1 MEENQNENENQ
12 NTRVY
17 SRWHTRQKINKLNQ
31 FHLSKEEKYL
41 IRANDKELKDL
52 VIKELKT
59 NIENLTKKVNDIK
72 GVDKT
77 KKTEEEISLDKK
89 HKKRYLAKIQ
99 KLNKCLNDE
108 GGINARVKLLK
119 QKARK
124 LRTTKKK
131 IEENLGNLKNSLKR
145 CLNCKKRGHV
155 VEDCPFKN
163 NENEE
168 DNKDVNNDEAICY
181 NCGSH
186 DHGLYKCDK
195 PIDYNNL
202 PYALCFRCKKRGHIS
217 ANCPENENGIY
228 IHGGSCFVCGAKD
241 HLAKNCPQKQAKE
254 EAYKTQRPK
263 KEKTKNNEKNND
275 NKEKAEKIENK
286 KKEKKNKDNKKKK
299 HKDKNENDKINNDN

>member
-1 MEENQNENENQ
+1 MEDEKDNENQNQ

-31 FHLSKEEKYL
+31 FHLSKEDKYL
-41 IRANDKELKDL
+41 IRANEKELREL

-59 NIENLTKKVNDIK
+59 NIEKIEKKLKDIS
-72 GVDKT
+72 DK
-77 KKTEEEISLDKK
+77 KNSEKNKEDIDSDKK
-89 HKKRYLAKIQ
+89 HKKRYIAKLQ
-99 KLNKCLNDE
+99 KLKKCLNDE
-108 GGINARVKLLK
+108 GGINARIKLLK

-163 NENEE
+163 DENNEDSKGN
-168 DNKDVNNDEAICY
+168 NNDEAICY

-195 PIDYNNL
+195 PVDYNNL
-202 PYALCFRCKKRGHIS
+202 PYALCFKCKKRGHIS

-254 EAYKTQRPK
+254 EAYKSQRPK
-263 KEKTKNNEKNND
+263 KEKND
-275 NKEKAEKIENK
+275 ENK
-286 KKEKKNKDNKKKK
+286 KNAEKKEKIDKIKKKK
-299 HKDKNENDKINNDN
+299 KEDKKDDDL

>member
-1 MEENQNENENQ
+1 MEDEKDNENQNQ

-31 FHLSKEEKYL
+31 FHLSKEDKYL
-41 IRANDKELKDL
+41 IRANDKELREL

-59 NIENLTKKVNDIK
+59 NIEKIEKKLKDIS
-72 GVDKT
+72 DK
-77 KKTEEEISLDKK
+77 KNSEKNKEDIDSDKK
-89 HKKRYLAKIQ
+89 HKKRYIAKLQ
-99 KLNKCLNDE
+99 KLKKCLKDE
-108 GGINARVKLLK
+108 GGINARIKLLK

-163 NENEE
+163 DENNEDSKGN
-168 DNKDVNNDEAICY
+168 NNDEAICY

-195 PIDYNNL
+195 PVDYNNL
-202 PYALCFRCKKRGHIS
+202 PYALCFKCKKRGHIS

-254 EAYKTQRPK
+254 EAYKSQRPK
-263 KEKTKNNEKNND
+263 KEKND
-275 NKEKAEKIENK
+275 ENK
-286 KKEKKNKDNKKKK
+286 KNAEKKEKNEKIKKKK
-299 HKDKNENDKINNDN
+299 KEDKKDDDL

>member
-1 MEENQNENENQ
+1 MEDEKDNENQNQ

-31 FHLSKEEKYL
+31 FHLSKEDKYL
-41 IRANDKELKDL
+41 IRANDKELREL

-59 NIENLTKKVNDIK
+59 NIEKIEKKLKDIS
-72 GVDKT
+72 DK
-77 KKTEEEISLDKK
+77 KNSEKNKEDIDSDKK
-89 HKKRYLAKIQ
+89 HKKRYIAKLQ
-99 KLNKCLNDE
+99 KLKKCLKDE
-108 GGINARVKLLK
+108 GGINARIKLLK

-163 NENEE
+163 DENNEDSKGN
-168 DNKDVNNDEAICY
+168 NNDEAICY

-195 PIDYNNL
+195 PVDYNNL
-202 PYALCFRCKKRGHIS
+202 PYALCFKCKKRGHIS

-254 EAYKTQRPK
+254 EAYKSQRPK
-263 KEKTKNNEKNND
+263 KEKND
-275 NKEKAEKIENK
+275 ENK
-286 KKEKKNKDNKKKK
+286 KNAEKKEKNDKIKKKK
-299 HKDKNENDKINNDN
+299 KEDKKDDDL

>member
-1 MEENQNENENQ
+1 MEDKKDNEEENQ

-17 SRWHTRQKINKLNQ
+17 SRWHTKQKINKLNQ
-31 FHLSKEEKYL
+31 FHLTKDEKYL

-52 VIKELKT
+52 VIKELKV
-59 NIENLTKKVNDIK
+59 NIENLEKKIQSINENKNSKKEEDIS
-72 GVDKT
+72 T
-77 KKTEEEISLDKK
+77 DKK
-89 HKKRYLAKIQ
+89 HKKRYIAKIQ
-99 KLNKCLNDE
+99 KLKKCLKDE

-124 LRTTKKK
+124 LRITKKK
-131 IEENLGNLKNSLKR
+131 IEDNLGNLKNSLKR
-145 CLNCKKRGHV
+145 CLNCKKRGHL

-163 NENEE
+163 DENSEN
-168 DNKDVNNDEAICY
+168 NKDGENNDEAICY

-186 DHGLYKCDK
+186 EHGLYKCDK

-202 PYALCFRCKKRGHIS
+202 PYALCFKCKKRGHIS

-254 EAYKTQRPK
+254 EAYKIQKPK
-263 KEKTKNNEKNND
+263 KEKNEKNNQ
-275 NKEKAEKIENK
+275 KEKDKNDYENEKDEKIEEIKREKKDKKEKDKKSK
-286 KKEKKNKDNKKKK
+286 KKE
-299 HKDKNENDKINNDN
+299 E

>member
-1 MEENQNENENQ
+1 MEDEKDNENQ

-41 IRANDKELKDL
+41 IRANDKELREL

-59 NIENLTKKVNDIK
+59 NIEKIEKKIKDIS
-72 GVDKT
+72 DK
-77 KKTEEEISLDKK
+77 KNSEKNKEDIDSDKK
-89 HKKRYLAKIQ
+89 HKKRYIAKLQ
-99 KLNKCLNDE
+99 KLKKCLKDE
-108 GGINARVKLLK
+108 GGINARIKLLK

-131 IEENLGNLKNSLKR
+131 IEENLGNLKNSMKR

-163 NENEE
+163 DENNEDSKGN
-168 DNKDVNNDEAICY
+168 NNDEAICY
-181 NCGSH
+181 NCGSRE
-186 DHGLYKCDK
+186 HGLYKCDK

-202 PYALCFRCKKRGHIS
+202 PYALCFKCKKRGHIS

-241 HLAKNCPQKQAKE
+241 HLAKNCPQKEAKE
-254 EAYKTQRPK
+254 EAYKSQRPK
-263 KEKTKNNEKNND
+263 KEKNDESKKNVE
-275 NKEKAEKIENK
+275 
-286 KKEKKNKDNKKKK
+286 KKEKKEKNEKIKKKK
-299 HKDKNENDKINNDN
+299 KEVL

>member
-1 MEENQNENENQ
+1 MEEKQSENENQ
-12 NTRVY
+12 NTKVY

-41 IRANDKELKDL
+41 IKANDKELKDL

-72 GVDKT
+72 SNNKSE
-77 KKTEEEISLDKK
+77 KTEEEISIDKK

-99 KLNKCLNDE
+99 KLKKCLNDE
-108 GGINARVKLLK
+108 GGINARIKLLK

-163 NENEE
+163 NENEDN
-168 DNKDVNNDEAICY
+168 DNKINNDEAICY

-186 DHGLYKCDK
+186 EHGLYKCDK

-202 PYALCFRCKKRGHIS
+202 PYALCFKCKKRGHIS

-254 EAYKTQRPK
+254 EAYKVQRPK
-263 KEKTKNNEKNND
+263 KENGKNNVKH
-275 NKEKAEKIENK
+275 NKEKEDSKIENK
-286 KKEKKNKDNKKKK
+286 KKGKNNNSKKHEKKNDEKIKGD
-299 HKDKNENDKINNDN
+299 NENN

>member
-1 MEENQNENENQ
+1 MEDEKDNENQNQ

-31 FHLSKEEKYL
+31 FHLSKEDKYL
-41 IRANDKELKDL
+41 IRANDKELREL

-59 NIENLTKKVNDIK
+59 NIEKIEKKLKDIS
-72 GVDKT
+72 DK
-77 KKTEEEISLDKK
+77 KNSEKNKEDIDSDKK
-89 HKKRYLAKIQ
+89 HKKRYISKLQ
-99 KLNKCLNDE
+99 KLKKCLKDE
-108 GGINARVKLLK
+108 GGINARIKLLK

-163 NENEE
+163 DENNEDSKGN
-168 DNKDVNNDEAICY
+168 NNDEAICY

-195 PIDYNNL
+195 PVDYNNL
-202 PYALCFRCKKRGHIS
+202 LYALCFKCKKRGHIS

-254 EAYKTQRPK
+254 EAYKSQRPK
-263 KEKTKNNEKNND
+263 KEKND
-275 NKEKAEKIENK
+275 ENK
-286 KKEKKNKDNKKKK
+286 KNAEKKEKIDKIKKKK
-299 HKDKNENDKINNDN
+299 KEDKKDDDL